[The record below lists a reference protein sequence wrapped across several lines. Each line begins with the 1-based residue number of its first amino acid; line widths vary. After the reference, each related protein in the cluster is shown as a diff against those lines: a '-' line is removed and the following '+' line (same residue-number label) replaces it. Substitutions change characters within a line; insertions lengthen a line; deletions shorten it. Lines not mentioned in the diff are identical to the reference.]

1 MREHYR
7 ELAGRSFFP
16 GLITYLA
23 SSPVVCMVWSGVN
36 AVKLG
41 RTLIGETNIGS
52 IRGDFCVQTGIDV
65 IHGSDTV
72 ECAEREIALWFRSN
86 ELYNIKQL

>member
-1 MREHYR
+1 MREHYI
-7 ELAGRSFFP
+7 ELSGRSFFP
-16 GLITYLA
+16 GLISYLA

-41 RTLIGETNIGS
+41 RTLIGETNVGS

-72 ECAEREIALWFRSN
+72 ECAEREIALWFRPN
-86 ELYNIKQL
+86 ELYTIKPY